1 MLRWLL
7 VLAVL
12 AGAGILQG
20 SDCLPPT
27 PRGTAL
33 ITDSTAVAA
42 SAAHLGTAEFNGH
55 AHRAAGSDAHR
66 THSTAGDCHLQTAP
80 GTAAT
85 TTSSTVAPPT
95 TAIRLPSVPA
105 PVPVGKPRTPVAVA
119 LTEIGISRI

>member
-20 SDCLPPT
+20 SDCLL
-27 PRGTAL
+27 PRPGTAL
-33 ITDSTAVAA
+33 VTDTTAVAA
-42 SAAHLGTAEFNGH
+42 SAAHLGTAEFNRH
-55 AHRAAGSDAHR
+55 AHRADGSVAHR
-66 THSTAGDCHLQTAP
+66 THTTAGNCHLQTAP
-80 GTAAT
+80 SIAAT

-95 TAIRLPSVPA
+95 ITIRLPSVPA
-105 PVPVGKPRTPVAVA
+105 PVPVGKPRTPVAVT